1 MAKFMERPTGSVCYF
16 TLLIYMRQAFAVVG
30 FVNRIT
36 HKRAAPGQSIP
47 PLALED
53 KLADSTSLLRKTFLP
68 PGS

>member
-1 MAKFMERPTGSVCYF
+1 
-16 TLLIYMRQAFAVVG
+16 MRQAFAVVV

-53 KLADSTSLLRKTFLP
+53 KLPNSWQIPRHFYVRRFYPQEANNNNHHYHN
-68 PGS
+68 